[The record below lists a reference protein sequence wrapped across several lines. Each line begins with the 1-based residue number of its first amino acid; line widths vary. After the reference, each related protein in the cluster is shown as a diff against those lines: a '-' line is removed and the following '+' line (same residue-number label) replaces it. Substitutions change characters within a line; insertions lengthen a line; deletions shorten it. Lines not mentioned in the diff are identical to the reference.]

1 MQFKVVALVLAT
13 MASVAAAG
21 ETVTVYACPS
31 SSSSTAAGVASST
44 IAST

>member
-1 MQFKVVALVLAT
+1 MQLKVVALVLAT

-31 SSSSTAAGVASST
+31 SSSTAAGVASST